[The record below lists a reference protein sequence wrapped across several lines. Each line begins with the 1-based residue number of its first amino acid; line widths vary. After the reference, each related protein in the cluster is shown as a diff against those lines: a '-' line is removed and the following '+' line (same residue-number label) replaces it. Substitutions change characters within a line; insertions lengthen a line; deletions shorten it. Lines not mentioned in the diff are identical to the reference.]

1 MCVCV
6 YVCVVSRAG
15 AVGSSRSGTVR
26 EDAKKKR
33 RGRGENEVPKELQ
46 RKKSRQMNER
56 VRICAKIESRKM

>member
-15 AVGSSRSGTVR
+15 AVGSKKGK
-26 EDAKKKR
+26 DAA
-33 RGRGENEVPKELQ
+33 GEKNEVPKELH

-56 VRICAKIESRKM
+56 VRICAQIESRKM